1 MELTPWLEVEVM
13 CLMPETVLSFC
24 SRGVVM
30 PSSTSSAAAPRHSTR
45 TVTKSRL
52 KLGKN
57 WTLSLDKAKKPG
69 QHQDQHEQVGR
80 HRMVDEGAQEVG
92 AFHGVKTLEGG

>member
-1 MELTPWLEVEVM
+1 
-13 CLMPETVLSFC
+13 
-24 SRGVVM
+24 M

-57 WTLSLDKAKKPG
+57 WTLSLDTAKKPASIRISMNRLAATG
-69 QHQDQHEQVGR
+69 WWTKVPRRSVRFMG
-80 HRMVDEGAQEVG
+80 
-92 AFHGVKTLEGG
+92 